1 MYSINLS
8 LSLSINPVPF
18 VPCVQRFS
26 QIRRR
31 WLNTLKEMEH
41 SRFRSVFFDNY
52 FLLKNKKYLTDVKQT
67 PKGFEFFYKSYATI
81 TFQDGRNVAI
91 KVI

>member
-1 MYSINLS
+1 
-8 LSLSINPVPF
+8 
-18 VPCVQRFS
+18 
-26 QIRRR
+26 
-31 WLNTLKEMEH
+31 MEH